1 MKRTAKTSLLQR
13 GCRNV
18 IVNIIILFKLSL
30 ESRQAPERNN
40 IFQTFLLNIL
50 SRIINYSGSNVI
62 YWQSVYRVTFAKVS
76 KLFKKPP
83 PLIILRDSPQEGLQQ
98 GLSGSAVT
106 GSTFLKNSSNT
117 QSIMRMIRWG
127 GLASFLTV
135 AMCAG
140 LMVCKAASA
149 SSNAGFAASSFS
161 SATALSS
168 YWSKNSMFSVS
179 H

>member
-1 MKRTAKTSLLQR
+1 MQYFSNFSAAYLQESLIIR
-13 GCRNV
+13 EVMFTYWRS
-18 IVNIIILFKLSL
+18 VN
-30 ESRQAPERNN
+30 
-40 IFQTFLLNIL
+40 
-50 SRIINYSGSNVI
+50 
-62 YWQSVYRVTFAKVS
+62 RVTFAKVS

-83 PLIILRDSPQEGLQQ
+83 PLIILRDSPHEGLQQ

-140 LMVCKAASA
+140 LMVCNAASA
-149 SSNAGFAASSFS
+149 SSNAGLAASSFS

-179 H
+179 YWFSPSTLSNCIYLFIYRKPSIKTPRVHWFQTHVRGAW